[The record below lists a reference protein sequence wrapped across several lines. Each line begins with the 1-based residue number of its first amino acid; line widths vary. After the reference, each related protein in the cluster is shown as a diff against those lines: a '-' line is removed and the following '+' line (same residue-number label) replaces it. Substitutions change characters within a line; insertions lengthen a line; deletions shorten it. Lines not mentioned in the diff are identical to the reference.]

1 MNAQTSTAELL
12 RQVRDYIRAPYA
24 FPGGYPKILVMKD
37 GDVVCAK
44 CAGIEYRQI
53 SEATRDS
60 IRDPGFNDGWAA
72 AGVDLHL
79 EGPELYCCHCS
90 AAIESAY
97 GDPEQEVESDP
108 EGEEVCPPRVMVNPL
123 NASVGST
130 LQAIEVRVLVNIGL
144 LPEQAPVHPE
154 EVQDRVNA
162 ALLEAARTNFL
173 LPDGYEVQSVTT
185 EMDVR
190 ELREVDE

>member
-1 MNAQTSTAELL
+1 MNAQTSAAELL

-53 SEATRDS
+53 SEATRDA
-60 IRDPGFNDGWAA
+60 IRDQGFNDGWAA

-79 EGPELYCCHCS
+79 EGPPVYCCHCS
-90 AAIESAY
+90 AEIESAY
-97 GDPEQEVESDP
+97 GEPEPEQEP
-108 EGEEVCPPRVMVNPL
+108 EDEEVRPPRVLVNPL

-162 ALLEAARTNFL
+162 ALLDAAWTNLL
-173 LPDGYEVQSVTT
+173 LPDGYEAQSVTT
-185 EMDVR
+185 EMDVH
-190 ELREVDE
+190 ELRKVDE